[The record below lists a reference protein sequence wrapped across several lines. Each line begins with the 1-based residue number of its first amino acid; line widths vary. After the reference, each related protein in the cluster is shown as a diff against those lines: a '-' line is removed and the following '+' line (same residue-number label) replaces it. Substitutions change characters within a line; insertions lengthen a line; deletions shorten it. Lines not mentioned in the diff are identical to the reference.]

1 MRTIEGK
8 ESFPAD
14 LKSDFF
20 AEEQVARKK
29 LETLKTMIGET
40 FPVSNLFDYS
50 YICLLYTSPSPR
62 DRG

>member
-40 FPVSNLFDYS
+40 FTVSNLFDYS
-50 YICLLYTSPSPR
+50 YIF
-62 DRG
+62 

>member
-20 AEEQVARKK
+20 AEEQLARNK

-40 FPVSNLFDYS
+40 FPVSNLFDS
-50 YICLLYTSPSPR
+50 HFLALR
-62 DRG
+62 L